1 MLLYKL
7 IHWVKSFFERVIEP
21 MLSPIIQRLKKFSN
35 TTVGQAISVILLPF
49 LPLYFVLRSIGWF
62 IVVFIIP
69 LALYMKSVDLACRA
83 FGVVDGGK
91 GSWVVFALT
100 FLLIYGLPILSAFL
114 YSTEQDEIERERD
127 RHRDELAEA
136 QKKLRAKQGDLD
148 DERRWREG
156 ERQERAKLQK
166 RILQLQQELEEK
178 VDAANEAWYVD
189 GYDAG
194 CDEGYT
200 LGHSEGYKYALYTQN
215 RFRYYNDDPPLTYE
229 EARRSLDEGTDG
241 ANGELIEPEPPA
253 PPTRAPGKKRR
264 SRKKKPEP
272 APEPTTAAHEE
283 PNDEELDRL
292 FQEVKENYERNGFK
306 LNTSDGYE
314 YDAAGF
320 DKNGLDRNGFTRDG
334 LGSNGMLPYREPDKP
349 ATDMMSR
356 LRREGLQGDPYL
368 WDAPGDED
376 DAEEIAWPNYAER
389 PTEEAALSNIE

>member
-7 IHWVKSFFERVIEP
+7 IYWVKSFFGRAIAP
-21 MLSPIIQRLKKFSN
+21 RLSPIIQRLKKFSN
-35 TTVGQAISVILLPF
+35 TTVGQIISVILF
-49 LPLYFVLRSIGWF
+49 PLYLVFRYIGWF
-62 IVVFIIP
+62 VVVFLIP
-69 LALYMKSVDLACRA
+69 LALFGETMDLAFRA
-83 FGVVDGGK
+83 FGIAFGDK
-91 GSWVVFALT
+91 GSWVIFALT
-100 FLLIYGLPILSAFL
+100 SLLVYGLPILSAFL
-114 YSTEQDEIERERD
+114 YSNEQDDRKEERD
-127 RHRDELAEA
+127 RHGRELAKA
-136 QKKLRAKQGDLD
+136 QEELRAKQRALED
-148 DERRWREG
+148 
-156 ERQERAKLQK
+156 ERQERAELQK
-166 RILQLQQELEEK
+166 RVLQLQQELEEK
-178 VDAANEAWYVD
+178 ADDANEAWYVD

-194 CDEGYT
+194 VADGLAQGREEGYS

-241 ANGELIEPEPPA
+241 ANGELIEQEPPA
-253 PPTRAPGKKRR
+253 PPARALGKKRR

-272 APEPTTAAHEE
+272 VPEPTTAAHEE

-292 FQEVKENYERNGFK
+292 FHEVKENYERNGFK

-320 DKNGLDRNGFTRDG
+320 DRNGLDRNGFTRDG

-376 DAEEIAWPNYAER
+376 DAEEIAWPSYAER

>member
-7 IHWVKSFFERVIEP
+7 IHWAKSFFERVIKP

-35 TTVGQAISVILLPF
+35 TTVGQVISVILF
-49 LPLYFVLRSIGWF
+49 PLYLVFRYIGWF
-62 IVVFIIP
+62 VVVFVIP
-69 LALYMKSVDLACRA
+69 LALYGKTVDLACRA

-200 LGHSEGYKYALYTQN
+200 LGHSEGYKFALYTQN
-215 RFRYYNDDPPLTYE
+215 RFRYYNGDPPLTYE

-241 ANGELIEPEPPA
+241 ANGELIEPP
-253 PPTRAPGKKRR
+253 KKPRT
-264 SRKKKPEP
+264 RKKKAEPE
-272 APEPTTAAHEE
+272 
-283 PNDEELDRL
+283 
-292 FQEVKENYERNGFK
+292 
-306 LNTSDGYE
+306 
-314 YDAAGF
+314 
-320 DKNGLDRNGFTRDG
+320 
-334 LGSNGMLPYREPDKP
+334 
-349 ATDMMSR
+349 
-356 LRREGLQGDPYL
+356 
-368 WDAPGDED
+368 
-376 DAEEIAWPNYAER
+376 I
-389 PTEEAALSNIE
+389 IE